1 MCEEIEKT
9 FISPEMLENDSWG
22 FAKKL
27 YKKGLDFD
35 LFVGVTRGGAQVS
48 IYIQEVFSVLTKSK
62 KGYSTLQAQSYKG
75 VFEASNE
82 VIVDNID
89 GVMRQ
94 VQDNTRILI
103 VDDIFDR
110 GKTFEAIKKAMLS
123 KIDKKNVSLT
133 MAALYYKPE
142 NRVVDMVPDEYY
154 KTFESSEWI
163 VLPHEL
169 EELTEKE
176 MKAKGFIFPDLL

>member
-1 MCEEIEKT
+1 MSETIEKF

-27 YKKGLDFD
+27 FNKGYDFD

-48 IYIQEVFSVLTKSK
+48 IYIQEVFCVLTKSSK
-62 KGYSTLQAQSYKG
+62 SYATIQAQSYKG
-75 VFEASNE
+75 VYEAAE
-82 VIVDNID
+82 VVVDNLD
-89 GVMRQ
+89 GVLRQ
-94 VQDNTRILI
+94 IKDGSRVLI

-110 GKTFEAIKKAMLS
+110 GKTFEAIKKEIE
-123 KIDKKNVSLT
+123 KRIDKKDVKIT

-142 NRVVDMVPDEYY
+142 NRLVDITPDEYY
-154 KTFESSEWI
+154 KTFESKEWI

-169 EELTEKE
+169 EELTKEE
-176 MKAKGFIFPDLL
+176 MKAKGFIFPE

>member
-1 MCEEIEKT
+1 MSETVEKF

-27 YKKGLDFD
+27 YSKGLDFD

-48 IYIQEVFSVLTKSK
+48 IYIQEVFAVLTKTSK
-62 KGYSTLQAQSYKG
+62 AYATIQAQSYKG
-75 VFEASNE
+75 IYEADE
-82 VIVDNID
+82 DVIVDNLD
-89 GVMRQ
+89 GVLRQ
-94 VQDNTRILI
+94 IKEGSRVLI

-110 GKTFEAIKKAMLS
+110 GKTFDAIRKKLIS
-123 KIDKKNVSLT
+123 SIKIKDVSLT

-142 NRVVDMVPDEYY
+142 NRMVDITPDEYY
-154 KTFESSEWI
+154 KTFESHEWI

-169 EELTEKE
+169 EELTKQE
-176 MKAKGFIFPDLL
+176 MKAKGFIFPE